1 MPCEYSLNGTAA
13 VLKLSNPPDHYFDET
28 LVADIDRAV
37 RRAEDDPAVKTIILT
52 GAEPGQFIFHFNL
65 RDVEKTS
72 RSLAARS
79 DRFGER
85 RHVPERRIDLL
96 FRRLETSSKITIA
109 AISGTALGG
118 ATELAI
124 ACDFR
129 LIQQGDFVMGVPE
142 IRIGM
147 LPGAGGTQRLT
158 RLVGFGKALDLVLH
172 GKRLSPDEALDVGL
186 VHEVVEGSVLDRAL
200 ERADDLAAIPAKAL
214 GHVKRLL
221 YASLRTPIY
230 EALDLERALFLE
242 LLASPEAAEM
252 VGQLNA
258 RGGDFRNA

>member
-1 MPCEYSLNGTAA
+1 MPVDYSVTGPAA
-13 VLKLSNPPDHYFDET
+13 VLKLTNPPDHYFDEA

-37 RRAEDDPAVKTIILT
+37 RKAEEDDAVKAIVLT
-52 GAEPGQFIFHFNL
+52 GGEPGQFIFHFNL
-65 RDVEKTS
+65 RDVENTS
-72 RSLAARS
+72 RQLGSRAHL
-79 DRFGER
+79 FGEH
-85 RHVPERRIDLL
+85 RHVPERRIDIL
-96 FRRLETSSKITIA
+96 FRRLEASEKITIA

-129 LIQQGDFVMGVPE
+129 LMQKGDFVLGVPE

-158 RLVGFGKALDLVLH
+158 RLVGFARALDMVVH
-172 GKRLSPDEALDVGL
+172 GRRLSPDEALAAGL
-186 VHEVVEGSVLDRAL
+186 VNEVVDGSVLDRAL
-200 ERADDLAAIPAKAL
+200 ERAADLATLPSKAL
-214 GHVKRLL
+214 GHVKRLV
-221 YASLRTPIY
+221 YASVHTPLY

-252 VGQLNA
+252 VGALNA
-258 RGGDFRNA
+258 RGGDFRNV